1 MTVAPDR
8 RSEASEIGYPGRE
21 EDASET
27 QAAEE
32 DLARQITRLI
42 NAQHRSTAN
51 LRSTVGRT
59 SARLRESQRMEAS
72 AKPAGKACRWCEGAD
87 WRWNGFEWYPD
98 RPRYSQAACV
108 HDTGGC
114 RRSQRARDQSTPSR
128 PQALVHETT
137 ALVTRGGR
145 PGHPTG
151 VALHADQLGVSVRA
165 SLRLERVHANGIACA
180 ACKLATHAR
189 LARP

>member
-87 WRWNGFEWYPD
+87 WRWNGFEWYPAD
-98 RPRYSQAACV
+98 RVTHKLHVCMTPEAVADRTERETSA
-108 HDTGGC
+108 HRRGL
-114 RRSQRARDQSTPSR
+114 RRSF
-128 PQALVHETT
+128 
-137 ALVTRGGR
+137 
-145 PGHPTG
+145 
-151 VALHADQLGVSVRA
+151 
-165 SLRLERVHANGIACA
+165 
-180 ACKLATHAR
+180 AR
-189 LARP
+189 LLR